1 MITLRKYQE
10 DAVHG
15 LLRDTY
21 SLLKKPGVR
30 HKMVLKAPT
39 GAGKTVTMAAFLNQL
54 CNELP
59 DKLELPKRKVAF
71 IWFAPNQLHLQS
83 YLALKDYFKELR
95 TIKPIQ
101 FEDISDGQLKPNE
114 MLFVNWQS
122 VNKEKNLYIKEN
134 EQGKD
139 LIKFIYNAMLDD
151 IEIICILDEAHYHA
165 NGPKAKEL
173 LQKINAKIEVDV
185 SATPL
190 KIYSSSDYGY
200 TIKRD
205 EVIEAEMI
213 KKNVVL
219 NPALDHHK
227 QQGRSL
233 NQVLLEEAL
242 NKREQLG
249 EAYKAVGSN
258 INPLL
263 LIQLPNET
271 KQESVL
277 DKQIIEEVET
287 FLAYKGITDQNE
299 RLAVW
304 LSNEKTN
311 LDGIEAHNSLTDVL
325 LFKQAIAL
333 GWDCPRAA
341 VLLIFR
347 EIKQEHFGI
356 QTVGRILRMPEQKH
370 YPDPLLNNGYVYTNL
385 SKDVIHIVQ
394 EDMDYIVQNKA
405 YRIDRYRDIALQS
418 AFINTRLTRNRL
430 GSTFRKCLYEAAEE
444 YFGLTRDASST
455 GGLTTEEYNK
465 KQLASKFIEMDVDQI
480 EIPIPKDLEL
490 AIVEGSTRVEEKEK
504 FAKTVNELNVLFRQF
519 CRDHVG
525 GYAKADSTPVL
536 ELALKMLF
544 EEYVLMDEF
553 KAIKVMLFEGNRSKF
568 IELIDQALYRYQ
580 ELQKQKAAEA
590 TKRVEHN
597 QWDVPKE
604 RIFNENYELK
614 EVQNHAL
621 EPFYEFV
628 NASGPE
634 QHFVTFLE
642 KNTDHIDWW
651 YKNGDKNKEDF
662 AVTYEDVNGITR
674 GFYVDFVIRL
684 KNGTIALFDTK
695 TLDSDP
701 NFVRKHNALY
711 NYLQEKSTPE
721 KPLIGGVIVP
731 RSKSDYDVWKYA
743 DNLIDK
749 ANDHTGWVS
758 FEPSMISTEI

>member
-10 DAVHG
+10 EAVQG
-15 LLRDTY
+15 LLKDTY
-21 SLLKKPGVR
+21 SLLAKPGAR
-30 HKMVLKAPT
+30 QKMVLKAPT

-54 CNELP
+54 SNEIP
-59 DKLELPKRKVAF
+59 DKLELPKRKVSF

-83 YLALKDYFKELR
+83 YLSLKDYFKELR

-122 VNKEKNLYIKEN
+122 VNKESNLFIKEN

-139 LIKFIYNAMLDD
+139 LIKFVYSAMLDD

-165 NGPKAKEL
+165 NGKKAKEL
-173 LQKINAKIEVDV
+173 LQKIHAKIEVDV

-190 KIYSSSDYGY
+190 FKSDYGY
-200 TIKRD
+200 IIKRD
-205 EVIEAEMI
+205 EVIGAEMI

-219 NPALDHHK
+219 NPALDHHT

-242 NKREQLG
+242 KKREELAK
-249 EAYKAVGSN
+249 AYQAVGSN

-271 KQESVL
+271 KTESAL
-277 DKQIIEEVET
+277 DKKMIEEVET
-287 FLAYKGITDQNE
+287 FLDYKGITTQNE

-304 LSNEKTN
+304 LSNTKTN
-311 LDGIEAHNSLTDVL
+311 LEGIEVHNSLTDVL

-341 VLLIFR
+341 ILLIFR

-370 YPDPLLNNGYVYTNL
+370 YPNPILNNGYVYTNL
-385 SKDVIHIVQ
+385 SKDVIYIVQ

-405 YRIDRYRDIALQS
+405 HRVERYQELALQS
-418 AFINTRLTRNRL
+418 AFINTRLSRNRL
-430 GSTFRKCLYEAAEE
+430 SSKFRKCLYGAAEE
-444 YFGLTRDASST
+444 YFGVTKDPSQT
-455 GGLTTEEYNK
+455 GNKTFEEFNK
-465 KQLASKFIEMDVDQI
+465 EKLAANYVQTDVDQI

-490 AIVEGSTRVEEKEK
+490 VIVEGATRVEDKEK
-504 FAKTVNELNVLFRQF
+504 FAKTTNELNILFRQF
-519 CRDHVG
+519 CRDYVG
-525 GYAKADSTPVL
+525 GYANVDSTPVL
-536 ELALKMLF
+536 ELALKMFF
-544 EEYVLMDEF
+544 EEYLLMDEYHT
-553 KAIKVMLFEGNRSKF
+553 IKVILFKQNKPKF
-568 IELIDQALYRYQ
+568 IELIDQALLKHE
-580 ELQKQKAAEA
+580 ELQKQKAAQA
-590 TKRVEHN
+590 TKRIEQS
-597 QWDVPKE
+597 QWDVPSE
-604 RIFNENYELK
+604 RIFNEHYLQK
-614 EVQNHAL
+614 DAYTHAL
-621 EPFYEFV
+621 EPFYEYA
-628 NASGPE
+628 NASSPE
-634 QHFVTFLE
+634 KHFVTFLE
-642 KNTDHIDWW
+642 KNKQHIDWW

-662 AVTYEDVNGITR
+662 AVTYEDVNGTTR

-695 TLDSDP
+695 TLDSDS

-711 NYLQEKSTPE
+711 NYIREKSNDE

-731 RSKSDYDVWKYA
+731 RSKSDYNVWKYA
-743 DNLIDK
+743 DNLIEK
-749 ANDHTGWVS
+749 ANDHTGWVA
-758 FEPSMISTEI
+758 FEPSKHNN